1 MPGRTVLTP
10 AGLFRPE
17 GAAIKPFGKDVLPC
31 RNCTELLYL
40 SLSPLT
46 EDDKIDV
53 QSLKNLVDHC
63 IDNGLQC
70 IYPCGTTGEM
80 MYLTV
85 EERKL
90 VAETVVNHTN
100 KRVPV
105 FVQVGAW
112 NLADTIELARHAVA
126 IGADGIGVVTP
137 VFYKLSDQ
145 GLVDFYEAVA
155 NSVPADFP
163 VYLYSIPQNAV
174 NDINPATAEAIA
186 QKCAN
191 VVGIKYSWPDFTKL
205 QQFML
210 VRNETFSVLV
220 GPDHLFEALCAV
232 GGEGVVSGN
241 AMCVPE
247 HYAKIWEA
255 IQAKDYDLATKYQ
268 RRTNVLNATMCAINN
283 IAAYKVI
290 LKNEGVIATTK
301 MRRPMENLTPEQ
313 EKELLATMEKLK
325 YREVLI

>member
-1 MPGRTVLTP
+1 MQKLFGTVVPIVT
-10 AGLFRPE
+10 
-17 GAAIKPFGKDVLPC
+17 
-31 RNCTELLYL
+31 
-40 SLSPLT
+40 PLT
-46 EDDKIDV
+46 DDDKIDV
-53 QSLKNLVDHC
+53 QSTKNLVDHC
-63 IDNGLQC
+63 IDGGLQC
-70 IYPCGTTGEM
+70 LYPCGTTGEM

-90 VAETVVNHTN
+90 VAETVIRHAN

-112 NLADTIELARHAVA
+112 SLADTIELAKHAVDA
-126 IGADGIGVVTP
+126 GADGIGVITP

-145 GLVDFYEAVA
+145 GLADFYEAVSKA
-155 NSVPADFP
+155 VPADFP

-174 NDINPATAEAIA
+174 NDITPACAAAIA
-186 QKCAN
+186 EKCPN
-191 VVGIKYSWPDFTKL
+191 VVGIKYSYPDFTKL

-210 VRNETFSVLV
+210 IRNETFSVLV

-241 AMCVPE
+241 AMCIPK
-247 HYAKIWEA
+247 HYAKVWEA
-255 IQAKDYDLATKYQ
+255 IQKKDYDLATKYQ

-290 LKNEGVIATTK
+290 LKDEGVIATTK
-301 MRRPMENLTPEQ
+301 MRRPMENLTSAQ
-313 EKELLATMEKLK
+313 EADLLKTLKELK